1 MAINLIRLECTF
13 SMPACCC
20 ERERNKRRS
29 EPVVKL
35 FSDDEMTS
43 FVSGVA
49 VLLEEMLDDI
59 QVVVVAA
66 AVFLC
71 CSFFVFWAFLLAK
84 INFAHTQS
92 HTRLNVLLLFLLSV
106 PIFCFSFA
114 SFLQVCLRRTND
126 TDRLRTHSH
135 THTK

>member
-1 MAINLIRLECTF
+1 MSNF
-13 SMPACCC
+13 
-20 ERERNKRRS
+20 
-29 EPVVKL
+29 

-49 VLLEEMLDDI
+49 VLLEEILDDI
-59 QVVVVAA
+59 KVVVVAT

-71 CSFFVFWAFLLAK
+71 CSFFVILGFSLAK

-106 PIFCFSFA
+106 PIFASLSLLSCKFVCAEQTTQTGFA
-114 SFLQVCLRRTND
+114 L
-126 TDRLRTHSH
+126 THSH